1 MTKRFKGWAMMFT
14 AAVMSSAL
22 AYAQDSGTGQDI
34 GTGTPPELRDFR
46 LDTPPPRPAPQQSAP
61 PPVVETPPPTESRS
75 TATPPAAQSP
85 TTSRPAA
92 TNSSP
97 APVAQGPS
105 EARTETGT
113 KPAPAATDAP
123 VIAPESAIPT
133 IAVDADAGA
142 PTTSAPLDA
151 SSAIYSNFW
160 FWPATAGFAVVL
172 AVAAWL
178 FFRRRRLS
186 PRREQV
192 AVQEPVPQPSPPA
205 RLDVPRKTQTPAPPR
220 APERTAEATGPIA
233 AQFTPTSAQL
243 SIASLSVTGMLAIK
257 NQARAPVSG
266 LILRSHMISVQDG
279 QREAVAAFHSDGGA
293 GSIQPIGDLAPGE
306 RIEATIE
313 IRLPRT
319 ELSSFRWTE
328 REFVAPIV
336 LIHLSGSA
344 EGEPVEIQFTQ
355 LIGREGAKQ
364 SERMQP
370 LPIDRG
376 PKRFSGIAARAVFA

>member
-1 MTKRFKGWAMMFT
+1 MTKRFKGWAMVFA
-14 AAVMSSAL
+14 AAVMSSSV
-22 AYAQDSGTGQDI
+22 AYAQDSGSGQDI
-34 GTGTPPELRDFR
+34 GTGMPPELRDFR

-61 PPVVETPPPTESRS
+61 PPVVETPPPTERS
-75 TATPPAAQSP
+75 SP
-85 TTSRPAA
+85 TTQPSEQRPTVSRPTA
-92 TNSSP
+92 TNSSS

-105 EARTETGT
+105 EATTETGT
-113 KPAPAATDAP
+113 KPAPVATGEP
-123 VIAPESAIPT
+123 VIAPERAVPAT
-133 IAVDADAGA
+133 AVDAYSSPPAN
-142 PTTSAPLDA
+142 SVPLDA
-151 SSAIYSNFW
+151 PSTILSRPW
-160 FWPATAGFAVVL
+160 FWPAIAGFAAIL
-172 AVAAWL
+172 AAAAWI
-178 FFRRRRLS
+178 FFRRRQRS
-186 PRREQV
+186 AYQQQV
-192 AVQEPVPQPSPPA
+192 AVQEPVPQPSPPP
-205 RLDVPRKTQTPAPPR
+205 RLDTSRKTQPPALPR
-220 APERTAEATGPIA
+220 TPERTAEAAGPVA

-243 SIASLSVTGMLAIK
+243 SIASLSVTGILAIK
-257 NQARAPVSG
+257 NQTRTPVSG
-266 LILRSHMISVQDG
+266 LILRSHMISAQDG

-344 EGEPVEIQFTQ
+344 EGEPIEIQFTQ